1 MNADRQPSMPGIM
14 PKDKI
19 YRYVITPAE
28 GGCRAACAELC
39 VEALGASEEAAI
51 DALLEIICA
60 KLNGVEDVTPP
71 PMTVIDFRLEEE
83 SVRSHAESP

>member
-1 MNADRQPSMPGIM
+1 MNVDRQPSMPGIV
-14 PKDKI
+14 PRNKI

-39 VEALGASEEAAI
+39 VEALGISEEEAV

-60 KLNGVEDVTPP
+60 KVHGIEDVTPP
-71 PMTVIDFRLEEE
+71 PMTAIDFRLEEE
-83 SVRSHAESP
+83 SVRSQAEFP